1 MNMTAANGLRVL
13 RRVTGIG
20 TAASLAL
27 ALLTAG
33 SVLAAVA
40 GPRQAQ
46 ATGARALRQTI
57 GGLPPLDQ
65 NIVVAG
71 NWSEISVLLEAS
83 TYAQDQLGS
92 VNFTSADLAD
102 TTTHLRRDFGT
113 GPLPLAAQSA
123 DWAGMTAA
131 PYSVSPMLPILDG
144 IPAELEV
151 AYRYPVASHVRL
163 VAGTMPD
170 TSSGPI
176 LRVVVTTQTARVFG
190 LQPGS
195 RLVIDV
201 PSSTDAGQ
209 IIPVELEVTG
219 IVAPTDP
226 ASSFWGADPLLPRP
240 SLEYLSSGDVWQGA
254 VIADPGEAALLQS
267 IFGVPGL
274 TMKWVLPIN
283 AARVQ
288 GQAQAL
294 ASQVSTITNRAPGL
308 AGDRGLAPMAEALTV
323 SSGLVQPLAGLVQA
337 SNGVNV
343 LLWMVYVGL
352 AVAGVVVLL
361 LATRMIAGRRSAELT
376 LYQARGASLV
386 QVFLL
391 GFRGAAVV
399 CLPAG
404 ALAWAVAVLLVPGAA
419 PAGPAAWW
427 PGILTLTLATAG
439 PAVAAVWQ
447 HRSPQRVRRRR
458 RKGWETRV
466 VFEVTACLAA
476 IGGIVIAR
484 TQTGAGDLYAS
495 AAPVLVAVPVV
506 IVVLRLYGVLLR
518 GLARVSARQRGVIGF
533 VGITRAA
540 QATATLAL
548 PAMTIVLAV
557 TVAAFTGMV
566 RDAVVRGETA
576 LSWQATGAD
585 AVVAAPFSINTLES
599 LISPSAVRA
608 IAAVP
613 GVQHAATALVVPL
626 RTPGGEEISAIVV
639 DPASY
644 AALVRSTEGFSPVN
658 PALLTPTRGQA
669 ATPVLASPQAAADLG
684 GQAGG
689 AIISQQGLPALR
701 LKVTGQLQST
711 PAFPAGG
718 AFVVLPLSAIGSI
731 GTSTPVNLMLLTGPS
746 IDMSRLSAA
755 VQATARG
762 AGAPSITSRSAALQ
776 ELAGAPLQQG
786 TFVLFTLAIGYAA
799 ALALVVILLELALGA
814 ADRELAMARLAA
826 MGLANGQRGLLAAF
840 EVLPAVAASA
850 VAAVACA
857 VALPRIV
864 APAINLSVFTQSPA
878 PVPLRPDLAS
888 FVLPLAGILVV
899 TVIAL
904 AYEIRSGRGHSV
916 AATMR
921 AS

>member
-1 MNMTAANGLRVL
+1 MAARKGIGVL

-20 TAASLAL
+20 MAGSLAL

-46 ATGARALRQTI
+46 ATGTRALQQTV
-57 GGLPPLDQ
+57 GGLSSLDKT
-65 NIVVAG
+65 IVVSG
-71 NWSEISVLLEAS
+71 DWSEISVLLETS
-83 TYAQDQLGS
+83 TYAQAELGS
-92 VNFTSADLAD
+92 VNFEPADLAD
-102 TTTHLRRDFGT
+102 TTTQLHRDFGT

-131 PYSVSPMLPILDG
+131 PYPVTSMLPILNG
-144 IPAELEV
+144 IPAQLEV
-151 AYRYPVASHVRL
+151 AYRYPVAGHVRL

-170 TSSGPI
+170 TSSGTI

-195 RLVIDV
+195 RLAIGV

-209 IIPVELEVTG
+209 IIPVKLDVTG
-219 IVAPTDP
+219 IVAPTDQ
-226 ASSFWGADPLLPRP
+226 ASSFWNIDPLLPRP
-240 SLEYLSSGDVWQGA
+240 GLEYLSGGDIWQGA

-274 TMKWVLPIN
+274 TMKWVLPVS
-283 AARVQ
+283 AARLQ

-294 ASQVSTITNRAPGL
+294 DSQVSTFTNQAPGL
-308 AGDRGLAPMAEALTV
+308 AGDRKLAPMAEALTV
-323 SSGLVQPLAGLVQA
+323 SSGLVQPLAALVQA
-337 SNGVNV
+337 SNDVNV

-352 AVAGVVVLL
+352 AVAGVVMLL
-361 LATRMIAGRRSAELT
+361 LATRMVAARRSAELT
-376 LYQARGASLV
+376 LYQVRGASLV
-386 QVFLL
+386 QVFSLA
-391 GFRGAAVV
+391 FRGAVVV
-399 CLPAG
+399 CLPAA
-404 ALAWAVAVLLVPGAA
+404 ALAWAAAVFLVPGSA

-427 PGILTLTLATAG
+427 PGILTLVLATVG
-439 PAVAAVWQ
+439 PAVVAVWQ
-447 HRSPQRVRRRR
+447 HRPPRRVRRRR
-458 RKGWETRV
+458 HRGWETRV
-466 VFEVTACLAA
+466 VFEGTVFLAA

-484 TQTGAGDLYAS
+484 TQTGTGDLYAS

-506 IVVLRLYGVLLR
+506 IVVLRLYSVLLR

-566 RDAVVRGETA
+566 RDAVVRSETA

-585 AVVAAPFSINTLES
+585 AVIAAPFSVNTLES

-613 GVQHAATALVVPL
+613 GVQHAATAFVVPL
-626 RTPGGEEISAIVV
+626 RTAGGEEISAIAV

-644 AALVRSTEGFSPVN
+644 AALVKSTEDFSPVN
-658 PALLTPTRGQA
+658 PALLTQTGGQG
-669 ATPVLASPQAAADLG
+669 TIPVLASPQAAADLG
-684 GQAGG
+684 GQEGG
-689 AIISQQGLPALR
+689 TIFSQQGLPALR
-701 LKVTGQLQST
+701 LKVAGQLQST
-711 PAFPAGG
+711 PALPAGG
-718 AFVVLPLSAIGSI
+718 AFVVLPLSAIRGI
-731 GTSTPVNLMLLTGPS
+731 GGPPPVNLMLLTGPS
-746 IDMSRLSAA
+746 IDMTGLTAA
-755 VQATARG
+755 VQASAHGT
-762 AGAPSITSRSAALQ
+762 AGAPSITSRAAALQ

-786 TFVLFTLAIGYAA
+786 TFLEFTLAIGYAA

-826 MGLANGQRGLLAAF
+826 LGLADGQRVLLAAF
-840 EVLPAVAASA
+840 EVLPSVAASA

-864 APAINLSVFTQSPA
+864 APAINLSVFTQSQA
-878 PVPLRPDLAS
+878 PVPLRPDVAS

-904 AYEIRSGRGHSV
+904 ANEIRSGRGHSV
-916 AATMR
+916 AATLR